1 MRPCPYHPRFHLRA
15 ALLAG
20 AVVLAAGAMAALAG
34 AAQRPAPAHAA
45 VKASAITQG
54 AAAAQVGASGSPGR
68 AASRPGHP
76 APLVAYRGLGSWVD
90 LYDPSAWNDPVA
102 AVADMASHGVRTLFI
117 ETANYHN
124 PSSATLYRPVANP
137 DALEEFIQACH
148 ARDMYVVAWYLPGF
162 KNLEKDLR
170 RSKAAIDLRTADGQ
184 RFDSF
189 ALDIEDSTVKPASER
204 STQMATLSRQ
214 IRAYVGDDYP
224 LGGIIPSPKGMTINS
239 TYWPDFP
246 YKTVADIYDVV
257 VPMGYY
263 TYHVDG
269 YTKVYN
275 ESLDNVR
282 IVREQVGQSTVPI
295 HLIAGLGDKSSASET
310 TAFVRATRETGILG
324 AGMYDWPT
332 TGDEDWTPLANV
344 RFNPLQTPA
353 LPLALPSARGLGNCP
368 QDTTHP
374 KEVFYTAKGATAE
387 RVLHFRLWDVQ
398 ADEVRLVVNWQDAG
412 ALDAGPKSKWSG
424 IRSIAIPASMLDKK
438 RNVIGFVARGDAP
451 DWQRWG
457 VREVSF
463 VAP

>member
-1 MRPCPYHPRFHLRA
+1 MRSCPFQPRLQLLV
-15 ALLAG
+15 ALLA
-20 AVVLAAGAMAALAG
+20 AALVLAAGVTAALAG
-34 AAQRPAPAHAA
+34 AAQRTPVRTAPGAA
-45 VKASAITQG
+45 VASQ
-54 AAAAQVGASGSPGR
+54 GR
-68 AASRPGHP
+68 AVTRPGHP

-90 LYDPSAWNDPVA
+90 LYDPTAWDDPEG
-102 AVADMASHGVRTLFI
+102 AVQDMASHGVRTLFI

-124 PSSATLYRPVANP
+124 PSAKDDDPDMYRRDVVKRFIATAHSRG
-137 DALEEFIQACH
+137 
-148 ARDMYVVAWYLPGF
+148 MYVVAWYLPGF
-162 KNLEKDLR
+162 KGDLSNDLR

-189 ALDIEDSTVKPASER
+189 ALDIEDSKVKPASKR
-204 STQMATLSRQ
+204 SEQMIELSRQ
-214 IRAYVGDDYP
+214 LRAYVGDKYP

-246 YKTVADIYDVV
+246 YKPVADIYDVV

-269 YTKVYN
+269 YAKVYN

-282 IVREQVGQSTVPI
+282 IVREQVGESVVPI
-295 HLIAGLGDKSSASET
+295 HLIAGLGNQSSSSES

-324 AGMYDWPT
+324 AGMYDWST
-332 TGDEDWTPLANV
+332 TGDEDWAPLANV
-344 RFNPLQTPA
+344 RFNPLQSPA
-353 LPLALPSARGLGNCP
+353 LPLELPFAAPLGNCAK
-368 QDTTHP
+368 DRTHP

-387 RVLHFRLWDVQ
+387 RILHFRLWDVQ

-412 ALDAGPKSKWSG
+412 PLDPGPKGKWSG
-424 IRSIAIPASMLDKK
+424 VRSLAIPASMLDKK

-451 DWQRWG
+451 EWSRWG
-457 VREVSF
+457 VRDVSL

>member
-1 MRPCPYHPRFHLRA
+1 MRACPIHPRSQLA
-15 ALLAG
+15 VALLLVA
-20 AVVLAAGAMAALAG
+20 AVLAAGVTAALAG
-34 AAQRPAPAHAA
+34 AAQRSP
-45 VKASAITQG
+45 VKAPPD
-54 AAAAQVGASGSPGR
+54 AAAAPQGR

-90 LYDPSAWNDPVA
+90 LYDPTAWNDPAA
-102 AVADMASHGVRTLFI
+102 AVQDMASRGVRTLFV

-124 PSSATLYRPVANP
+124 PSSSTLYRPAANP

-148 ARDMYVVAWYLPGF
+148 ARGMYVVAWYLPGF
-162 KNLEKDLR
+162 KNLAKDLR

-189 ALDIEDSTVKPASER
+189 ALDIEDSKLKPASAR
-204 STQMATLSRQ
+204 SAAMKSLSEQ
-214 IRAYVGDDYP
+214 IRAYVGAKYP

-269 YTKVYN
+269 YAKVYN

-282 IVREQVGQSTVPI
+282 IVREQVGQSVVPI
-295 HLIAGLGDKSSASET
+295 HLIAGLGDKSSASES

-324 AGMYDWPT
+324 AGMYDWST
-332 TGDEDWTPLANV
+332 TGEEDWAPLANV

-353 LPLALPSARGLGNCP
+353 LPLELPYAAPLGNCAK
-368 QDTTHP
+368 DKTHP
-374 KEVFYTAKGATAE
+374 KEVFYTAKGASAE
-387 RVLHFRLWDVQ
+387 RILHFRLWDVQ

-412 ALDAGPKSKWSG
+412 ALDPGPTGKWG
-424 IRSIAIPASMLDKK
+424 GVQSIAIPASMLDKK
-438 RNVIGFVARGDAP
+438 RNVIGFVAKGDAP

-457 VREVSF
+457 VRDVSL

>member
-1 MRPCPYHPRFHLRA
+1 MSPRACPDTSFQLRLALFA
-15 ALLAG
+15 A
-20 AVVLAAGAMAALAG
+20 VLALVAGFVAGLA
-34 AAQRPAPAHAA
+34 
-45 VKASAITQG
+45 
-54 AAAAQVGASGSPGR
+54 GASGSAAAAASGSDAAPQGR
-68 AASRPGHP
+68 AYSRPGHP

-90 LYDPSAWNDPVA
+90 LYDPTAWNDPAGTVQ
-102 AVADMASHGVRTLFI
+102 DMAAHGVRTLFI

-137 DALEEFIQACH
+137 DALEEFIKACH
-148 ARDMYVVAWYLPGF
+148 ARGMYVVAWYLPGF
-162 KNLEKDLR
+162 TNLEKDLR
-170 RSKAAIDLRTADGQ
+170 RSKAAIDLRTDDGQ

-189 ALDIEDSTVKPASER
+189 ALDIEDSKLKPAGARSAAMKKLSE
-204 STQMATLSRQ
+204 Q
-214 IRAYVGDDYP
+214 IRAYVGDRYP

-269 YTKVYN
+269 YAKVYA

-282 IVREQVGQSTVPI
+282 IVREQVGQGIVPI

-324 AGMYDWPT
+324 AGMYDWST
-332 TGDEDWTPLANV
+332 TGDEDWAPLANV

-353 LPLALPSARGLGNCP
+353 LPLELPYAAALGNCAK
-368 QDTTHP
+368 DRTHP

-387 RVLHFRLWDVQ
+387 RILHFRLWDVQ

-412 ALDAGPKSKWSG
+412 ALDPGPAGKWSG

-438 RNVIGFVARGDAP
+438 RNVIGFVAKGDAP

-457 VREVSF
+457 VRDVTL